1 VSSSITPERNAEIT
15 GPFGEQRSLAH
26 SRSPA
31 SSDCLARGGDNAQ
44 RGGFECHSDA
54 RGLGYRGFTLL
65 SWFVIGVSISAYRGQ
80 SEAFTA
86 RSQSALRSAKHLVAS
101 KNRNALESLGYPL
114 SGWDFDDAAGRHE
127 GGRHGLG
134 ARSSSLSIHG
144 DCLGMAKSW
153 LFMLRGSPTAVIG
166 AQVHCDTSDLPRVH
180 HIARRERMCERMRR
194 SFVPSAAPL

>member
-1 VSSSITPERNAEIT
+1 MQRLRVRSESSDHWSIHAHRHPVTASQEEETMRNAV
-15 GPFGEQRSLAH
+15 GLSG
-26 SRSPA
+26 
-31 SSDCLARGGDNAQ
+31 
-44 RGGFECHSDA
+44 HSDA

-80 SEAFTA
+80 SEAFTV